1 MSKPILIIGDCCL
14 DIFVYCHCER
24 LCPEAP
30 VPVLDITNQTENP
43 GMAGNVYRN
52 ILALK
57 ADVKFIC
64 NDNYE
69 KISKTRFVETKTNHM
84 FIRVDSKA
92 LISRFNG
99 IKDIDWNKYS
109 AIVISDYNKGF
120 LTEEDIEYISQH
132 HPLTFLDT
140 KKVLG
145 KWANKI
151 TFIKIN
157 RKEFLNTEQTLTPI
171 LKSKVIQTL
180 GSDGCSYN
188 NKTYPV
194 KNVEIKNLSG
204 AGDSF
209 LAGLVVEYLKN
220 KDIEKALIFANKVAS
235 IVVQK
240 MGVST
245 V

>member
-1 MSKPILIIGDCCL
+1 
-14 DIFVYCHCER
+14 
-24 LCPEAP
+24 
-30 VPVLDITNQTENP
+30 
-43 GMAGNVYRN
+43 
-52 ILALK
+52 
-57 ADVKFIC
+57 
-64 NDNYE
+64 
-69 KISKTRFVETKTNHM
+69 M